1 MNVTIASTE
10 AAAVA
15 ELPPSTRT
23 SQILRD
29 ILSKN
34 AGVKTFSVGR
44 ILSSIGHDRFE
55 TSLMMFSLPAIIPVV
70 GSSDLVGLPAGL
82 IGGQLAA
89 GHKQIKLP
97 PFLLK
102 KAVSRKA
109 LAVAIHAI
117 LPVLEAAEK
126 MLKPRWSWIENP
138 IARRVIGLFVFLLA
152 LAVAYPL
159 FGFNALHATSIF
171 VMALGMAEQDG
182 LAVLIGAIV
191 GVISLIVLAATGS
204 SVKALRS
211 QTVQWLRKMGRKLG
225 LSLLSQFLAKHGY
238 DRLARV
244 VTLQWGDLLLLW
256 DPEQRTP
263 RRPRPPRSAT
273 PGERRRPAPQ
283 RLSTQARVVSG
294 GATAAGSVRNPVRR
308 VARAPRS

>member
-1 MNVTIASTE
+1 VIE
-10 AAAVA
+10 R
-15 ELPPSTRT
+15 PPATRT
-23 SQILRD
+23 SAILRD
-29 ILSKN
+29 ILTKN

-55 TSLMMFSLPAIIPVV
+55 TSLMMFSLPSIIPVA
-70 GSSDLVGLPAGL
+70 GSSDLVGLPAGI
-82 IGGQLAA
+82 IGSQLAA

-97 PFLLK
+97 PFILK
-102 KAVSRKA
+102 KAVPRKA

-126 MLKPRWSWIENP
+126 VLKPRWSWIENP
-138 IARRVIGLFVFLLA
+138 IARKAIGLFVFLLA

-182 LAVLIGAIV
+182 LAVLVGAIV
-191 GVISLIVLAATGS
+191 GLISLVVLAASGT

-211 QTVQWLRKMGRKLG
+211 QSVQWLRKMARKIG
-225 LSLLSQFLAKHGY
+225 LSLLADFLARRGY

-244 VTLQWGDLLLLW
+244 LRLQWGDLLLLW
-256 DPEQRTP
+256 DPERRDP
-263 RRPRPPRSAT
+263 RRPRPAGPG
-273 PGERRRPAPQ
+273 GERRRAVPQ
-283 RLSTQARVVSG
+283 RLSPAPR
-294 GATAAGSVRNPVRR
+294 TAAGAASSSSVRGPVRR
-308 VARAPRS
+308 VARAARQ